1 MDFTT
6 SFNQSSV
13 ISQQSTVTLLMTDIS
28 SYRWVGANF
37 KPHLKMND
45 NQQTQLTISNLDQ
58 QTRKELRQHFR
69 QQPPQPK
76 RQSDLIPDLKRN
88 LTHGWLLPYLGQI
101 DNLLWG
107 RWQYWARCQVVP
119 QSASCPNWQTIDHI

>member
-1 MDFTT
+1 
-6 SFNQSSV
+6 
-13 ISQQSTVTLLMTDIS
+13 MTDIS

-76 RQSDLIPDLKRN
+76 RRNDLVTAHCNKGVLLKPEFDGKKLSGEEYR
-88 LTHGWLLPYLGQI
+88 I
-101 DNLLWG
+101 
-107 RWQYWARCQVVP
+107 R
-119 QSASCPNWQTIDHI
+119 